1 MKRSYICDPVTVSG
15 MIEEVNTLF
24 PSLRVKSFIVFL
36 DEIFQLQTRDLN
48 ETYLKIQKYKN
59 HWWG

>member
-1 MKRSYICDPVTVSG
+1 